1 MSTSLITSPFDQ
13 TTSALEVVEGI
24 DLDGKIALVTG
35 GASGIGLEIVRALAS
50 AGAEV
55 FVGDIDQAAAA
66 LNLAQVRAHSPRARI
81 YTHRLDLGDLSS
93 ISEFIRF
100 VGAHRSRID
109 ILINNAGVMAPPL
122 GYTRSGHELQFGI
135 NYFGHYVLTTAL
147 LPALQASNGARV
159 VSVSSIGHRRSD
171 VHFDD
176 IDYRKRPYERWEA
189 YGQSKTCCA
198 LLAVALTET
207 QREHGVTANAVNP
220 GGSMTGLQRY
230 LTQDELRQQ
239 GWIDEHGNVPGRWRT
254 AAQCAAT
261 SVWAAC
267 GNELKGFGGFYL
279 ENCQQAASW
288 SPATPMTGVKPYALS
303 RDNALRLWELSAMM
317 VNR

>member
-1 MSTSLITSPFDQ
+1 LITSPFDQ
-13 TTSALEVVEGI
+13 TTSALDVVEGI

-35 GASGIGLEIVRALAS
+35 GASGIGLEIVRALAN

-55 FVGDIDQAAAA
+55 LVGDIDEAAAA
-66 LNLAQVRAHSPRARI
+66 SNLAQLQAHNPRARI
-81 YTHRLDLGDLSS
+81 HAHRLDLGDLSS
-93 ISEFIRF
+93 INAFTQF
-100 VGAHRSRID
+100 VLAQRSRLD

-122 GYTRSGHELQFGI
+122 GYTRSDHELQFGI
-135 NYFGHYVLTTAL
+135 NYFGHYVLTTGL
-147 LPALQASNGARV
+147 LPALRAAHAARV

-207 QREHGVTANAVNP
+207 QRAHGITANAVNP

-239 GWIDEHGNVPGRWRT
+239 GWIDEHGNVPQRWRT

-267 GNELKGFGGFYL
+267 GKELNGVGGIYL
-279 ENCQQAASW
+279 ENCQQAAPW
-288 SPATPMTGVKPYALS
+288 SSASPMAGVKPYALS
-303 RDNALRLWELSAMM
+303 RDNALRLWELSATM